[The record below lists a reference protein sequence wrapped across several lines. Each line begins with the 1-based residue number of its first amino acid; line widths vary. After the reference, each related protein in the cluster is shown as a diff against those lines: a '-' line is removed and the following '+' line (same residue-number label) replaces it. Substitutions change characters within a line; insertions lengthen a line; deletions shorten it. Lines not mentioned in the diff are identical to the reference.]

1 MTIETFKQL
10 VNSVSSPITIFTGA
24 IILFIIFVTF
34 PRQMTSLWVTLPIL
48 FLVLAFFGIGLT
60 DKHFM
65 KIVGAP
71 DNVPIVALLF
81 IIGYFTWYAMRK
93 ACDNDRRIEKGEPTI
108 EKLETDQK
116 VLVFPYLIYI
126 EFVVALV
133 YSIGLVLW
141 SILLKAP
148 LEEPA
153 NPTVAPNPSKAP
165 WYFLGLQ
172 EMLVYY
178 DPWIAGVLFP
188 TLIILGLCAIP
199 YLDREPTHSGYYCF
213 KARRPVITVFLFGFW
228 ILWILLVLNGTF
240 LRGPNWNFFGP
251 FETWDVHKV
260 VPLVNVN
267 LSDFIFIKWLGWGLP
282 KQWFIREAP
291 GILLILLYLLVPPA
305 ILARTLLKDI
315 YKKLGPVRYNIL
327 LFLLLM
333 MFALPIKMYLRWSF
347 NLKYL
352 VAIPEFFFN
361 I

>member
-1 MTIETFKQL
+1 MIEAFKDW
-10 VNSVSSPITIFTGA
+10 VNSVSSPVTIFTSA
-24 IILFIIFVTF
+24 IVMFILFVTF
-34 PRQMTSLWVTLPIL
+34 PRQITSLWVTLPIF
-48 FLVLAFFGIGLT
+48 FLMLAFFAVGMT
-60 DKHFM
+60 DAHFVR
-65 KIVGAP
+65 IFTAP
-71 DNVPIVALLF
+71 DNVPIVAMLF

-93 ACDNDRRIEKGEPTI
+93 ACDNDRRMERGEPTI
-108 EKLETDQK
+108 EKLETDEK

-126 EFVVALV
+126 EFVTALV
-133 YSIGLVLW
+133 YSVGLVLW

-188 TLIILGLCAIP
+188 TLIIIGLCAIP
-199 YLDREPTHSGYYCF
+199 YLDRNPATSGYYSY
-213 KARRPVITVFLFGFW
+213 KARRPVIAVFLFGFW
-228 ILWILLVLNGTF
+228 ILWILLILTGTF

-251 FETWDVHKV
+251 FEPWDVHKV

-282 KQWFIREAP
+282 KQWFLREAP
-291 GILLILLYLLVPPA
+291 GILLVFLYLMVPPA
-305 ILARTLLKDI
+305 ILAHTVFKGI
-315 YKKLGPVRYNIL
+315 FQKLGPVRYSMLVMLL
-327 LFLLLM
+327 LFML
-333 MFALPIKMYLRWSF
+333 ALPIKMYLRWAF
-347 NLKYL
+347 NLKYI